1 MLMSRVKRLE
11 EITQE
16 VQELMRE
23 VQELLLEGEREEN
36 SQSSVE
42 GPSADGA
49 GTAYGSE
56 ESGGDNCDWSSLG
69 RQGKAAYAGT
79 KEPKRRRK
87 GEVRVGDRVQIYAR
101 GRYCGRLGKITGKRG
116 QMFWWIQLEDV
127 EVSVGST
134 IYKMRTSCGVVEE
147 V

>member
-1 MLMSRVKRLE
+1 MSRVERLE
-11 EITQE
+11 EITRE
-16 VQELMRE
+16 VQELMRKA
-23 VQELLLEGEREEN
+23 QDLLLEGEREEN

-56 ESGGDNCDWSSLG
+56 ESGGDDCDWLSLS

-87 GEVRVGDRVQIYAR
+87 GEVRVGDRV
-101 GRYCGRLGKITGKRG
+101 
-116 QMFWWIQLEDV
+116 
-127 EVSVGST
+127 
-134 IYKMRTSCGVVEE
+134 
-147 V
+147 

>member
-1 MLMSRVKRLE
+1 MLMSRVERLE
-11 EITQE
+11 EITRE

-23 VQELLLEGEREEN
+23 AQEVLREGEREEN

-49 GTAYGSE
+49 GTSYGSE
-56 ESGGDNCDWSSLG
+56 ESGGDNCDWSSSG
-69 RQGKAAYAGT
+69 RQGKAAYAGA
-79 KEPKRRRK
+79 KEPKLRRK
-87 GEVRVGDRVQIYAR
+87 GEVRVGDRVQICAR

-116 QMFWWIQLEDV
+116 QMFWWIQLEEE

-134 IYKMRTSCGVVEE
+134 IYKMRTSFRGVEE